1 MRISSF
7 QKYELLQR
15 NMASAEGRLV
25 SAQSMLASG
34 KRLERPS
41 DDPFGAHAVL
51 LFRAS
56 KSLTDQH
63 RKAAQAGAA
72 DLRMAESA
80 LGEIGDLMKRAKV
93 LTVQGATATVDQSG
107 RQALAEQIRS
117 LKSRVVEL
125 ANSRDAGGHYL
136 FAGFRVDKTPFALGP
151 TPPYL
156 EYQGDQG
163 VQFVEVGPGLT
174 LPKNVLADQQVI
186 DAYSALEDAE
196 QRLLA
201 GDISGLSGVTLELID
216 DATNGIQLLRAEAGS
231 RVNQFEWAESQAA
244 NRSDEFARQISDR
257 EDADLAQTIVEMQ
270 TAQTAYQAALAAFS
284 STAGLSLLDYI
295 RG

>member
-7 QKYELLQR
+7 QKFELLQR
-15 NMASAEGRLV
+15 SMASAEGRLV
-25 SAQSMLASG
+25 SAQSTLASG
-34 KRLERPS
+34 KKLVRPS

-72 DLRMAESA
+72 NLRMAESA
-80 LGEIGDLMKRAKV
+80 LGEIGELMKRAKV
-93 LTVQGATATVDQSG
+93 LTVQGATATVDQAG
-107 RQALAEQIRS
+107 RQAIVEQIRS

-125 ANSRDAGGHYL
+125 ANSKDAGGHYL
-136 FAGFRVDKTPFALGP
+136 FGGFRVEKMPFVVSP
-151 TPPYL
+151 NPPYL

-163 VQFVEVGPGLT
+163 VQYVEVGPGLT
-174 LPKNVLADQQVI
+174 LPKNILADEQVI
-186 DAYSALEDAE
+186 DAYAALEDAE

-201 GDISGLSGVTLELID
+201 GDISGLSGVTLGMID
-216 DATNGIQLLRAEAGS
+216 EAVSQVQLLRAEAGS

-244 NRSDEFARQISDR
+244 KRSDEFARQISDR